1 MVTRPTFPLLLL
13 FVYPIFGQ
21 ILDAPHMHRHYE
33 ADYVVPCVLR
43 LLGKYFK
50 ADHQTSGPLAIVSLT
65 ADPTLIERTV
75 LVVFN
80 EDPKHEFASMTKY
93 ATRYHMPELHV
104 TGQAQ
109 NYFILV
115 GKAKHL
121 TETLKQLSSM
131 PTWNPLANFVILFTK
146 VLNETYLASETYK
159 MMDELFKYSAYNV
172 YVLSQRQGTYM
183 IQSHTYFPYEEDN
196 CATSV
201 KNIKMVDECF
211 NDKDSQ
217 YDPDDTSVIEHHQD
231 LYPKIP
237 KKLHKCHLNAS
248 VYDLAPYV
256 LARDNEI
263 DRGIEILMLKQIA
276 NELDMTPIY
285 NFLDKE
291 VVNSLTTDNNETGIY
306 ADILQ
311 G

>member
-1 MVTRPTFPLLLL
+1 MGRNPILLLL
-13 FVYPIFGQ
+13 LINQIFGQ

-50 ADHQTSGPLAIVSLT
+50 AEHQTSGPLAIVSLT

-80 EDPKHEFASMTKY
+80 ESPKHEFALMTKY

-115 GKAKHL
+115 AKATQL
-121 TETLKQLSSM
+121 TETIKQLSSL

-146 VLNETYLASETYK
+146 VLNETYLASETFK
-159 MMDELFKYSAYNV
+159 MMDELFTYSAYNV

-183 IQSHTYFPYEEDN
+183 IQSHTYFPYEDDN

-211 NDKDSQ
+211 NEKESQ
-217 YDPDDTSVIEHHQD
+217 YDPDNASIVEHHQE

-237 KKLHKCHLNAS
+237 KKLHKCYLNAS
-248 VYDLAPYV
+248 VFIQAPYV
-256 LARDNEI
+256 LATEDVI

-276 NELDMTPIY
+276 NELDMIPIY
-285 NFLDKE
+285 KVLDKE
-291 VVNSLTTDNNETGIY
+291 VVNSLTTDDNLTGIY

>member
-50 ADHQTSGPLAIVSLT
+50 AEHQTSGPLAIVSLT

-80 EDPKHEFASMTKY
+80 EDPKHEFALMTKY

-217 YDPDDTSVIEHHQD
+217 YDPDNTSVIEHHQD

-285 NFLDKE
+285 NLLDKE
-291 VVNSLTTDNNETGIY
+291 VVNSLTTNDNETGIY